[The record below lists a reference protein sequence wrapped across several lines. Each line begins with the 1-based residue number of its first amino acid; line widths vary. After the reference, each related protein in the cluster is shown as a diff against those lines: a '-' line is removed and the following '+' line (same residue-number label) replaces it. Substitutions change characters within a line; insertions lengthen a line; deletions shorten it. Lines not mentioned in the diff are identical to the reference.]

1 MQARIR
7 HYLSMYRPQFMRG
20 VSVLAS
26 EASYDRKKFLK
37 KLRPLPNFNNLVQS
51 EPTDKQLDRQ
61 IRLVGWSVLLI
72 ILMISTVILAF
83 LRLNYIQIL
92 IIVMMMVVFT
102 PIIILRV
109 VAWCLPKADRAS
121 R

>member
-1 MQARIR
+1 MQAWLRN
-7 HYLSMYRPQFMRG
+7 YLSMYSPKFMDG
-20 VSVLAS
+20 VSILAS
-26 EASYDRKKFLK
+26 GASYDRKKFLK
-37 KLRPLPNFNNLVQS
+37 TLRSLPNFNNLVQ
-51 EPTDKQLDRQ
+51 PKHTDKQLDRR

-72 ILMISTVILAF
+72 ILTTSIVVLAF
-83 LRLNYIQIL
+83 LRLNYVQIL

>member
-1 MQARIR
+1 MQAWLRN
-7 HYLSMYRPQFMRG
+7 YLSIYSPQFMDG

-26 EASYDRKKFLK
+26 EAGYDRKKFLK
-37 KLRPLPNFNNLVQS
+37 QLRSLPNLNNLVKPEHTNKS
-51 EPTDKQLDRQ
+51 LDGQ

-72 ILMISTVILAF
+72 ILMTSTVVLAF
-83 LRLNYIQIL
+83 LRLNYVQMF
-92 IIVMMMVVFT
+92 IVAVAVVGFT

-109 VAWCLPKADRAS
+109 VAWCLPKACRAG